1 MSKEI
6 DTIIDRY
13 AKEGYVITREY
24 AEAISKSADLID
36 ATIDLYAKEGYVI
49 TREYAEAISKSV
61 ESAHQEW
68 VKNKSE
74 K

>member
-6 DTIIDRY
+6 DTI
-13 AKEGYVITREY
+13 
-24 AEAISKSADLID
+24 
-36 ATIDLYAKEGYVI
+36 IDLYAKEGYVI